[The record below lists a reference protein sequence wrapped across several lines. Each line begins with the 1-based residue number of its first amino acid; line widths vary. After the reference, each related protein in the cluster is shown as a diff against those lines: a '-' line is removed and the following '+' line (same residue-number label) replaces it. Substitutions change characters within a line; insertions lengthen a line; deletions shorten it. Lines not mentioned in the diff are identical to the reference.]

1 MTQRPTPPQVLVL
14 EDDQDASDLITET
27 VNDHFGGRCATPVRL
42 VGELSNIDIAGV
54 DIVLCDYNLPDGT
67 ALDALRILHE
77 RRDDL
82 PVIVVTGERQ
92 VGTAIEAIRAG
103 AADYLIKFTDYLR
116 TIPVALEKNLEV
128 ARVRRENERLHNAL
142 ASSLAQLKRKNT
154 ELEEAAAKF
163 EQLASTDQLTG
174 LANRRRLEQR
184 LREMFIESQRY
195 DTDLSCL
202 MIDLDGFKLI
212 NDTLGHQKGDD
223 LLGLTGRIIEEQ
235 IRDCDIGGRYGG
247 DEFVIA
253 LPQTSHETAV
263 ALAQRLIAEFRRQS
277 ELLEIRGRRCGMSIG
292 VASRRLSAPQTPV
305 ELVSQADRALYQ
317 AKLSGRSRIHICG
330 PDGQSTISPESRAA

>member
-14 EDDQDASDLITET
+14 EDDPDTADLIVET
-27 VNDHFGGRCATPVRL
+27 VNDHFGGRCATALRL
-42 VGELSNIDIAGV
+42 VGELSTIDPASL

-67 ALDALRILHE
+67 ALDALRSLLE
-77 RRDDL
+77 KRDDL

-103 AADYLIKFTDYLR
+103 AADYVVKFTDYLR

-142 ASSLAQLKRKNT
+142 ASSLAQLKRKNN

-184 LREMFIESQRY
+184 MREMFTEAQRY

-223 LLGLTGRIIEEQ
+223 LLALTGRIIAEQ
-235 IRDCDIGGRYGG
+235 IRDCDVGGRYGG

-253 LPQTSHETAV
+253 LPQTSHETAI

-277 ELLEIRGRRCGMSIG
+277 DLLEVQGRRCGMSVGI
-292 VASRRLSAPQTPV
+292 ASRRLSAPVSPP
-305 ELVSQADRALYQ
+305 ELVSHADRALYQ
-317 AKLSGRSRIHICG
+317 AKLSGRSRIYVCG
-330 PDGQSTISPESRAA
+330 PEGESTSGADSRAA